1 MTRPIATR
9 QLPLTID
16 SAELHIVRLPL
27 ISPFTTSTGTM
38 HEKVFPLLV
47 LKSGELEGYAEG
59 VMDPLPDYL
68 DDTISAATYFLREA
82 ILPHVVGKSFENP
95 QELEKVLA
103 PWRGHWMAKATVE
116 MAFWD
121 LWAKALGL
129 PLKTLLGGTGD
140 KVAVGVSL
148 GLQDIEATVE
158 AAKRH
163 HAEGYKRIKLK
174 IEPGHDVELVARV
187 RAALPDA
194 RMSVDANTA
203 YSLADLRVLKALD
216 AYDLEYIEQPL
227 AYDDIHDHA
236 VLQSRIATAVCLD
249 ESIRSAADARK
260 ALASDAARVVNI
272 KVGRVG
278 GHLEARRIHDIAE
291 AWSVP
296 VWCGGMLESGI
307 GRAHNIHMSTLP
319 NFRKPGDTSSAR
331 RYFRKDLTVEWLET
345 EGGMM
350 PVPEGP
356 GIGVRL
362 DREFLESISSDRETF
377 GAAG

>member
-9 QLPLTID
+9 HLPLCID

-68 DDTISAATYFLREA
+68 DDTISATTYFLREA
-82 ILPHVVGKSFENP
+82 ILPNVVGKSFENP
-95 QELEKVLA
+95 QQLEKVLA

-129 PLKTLLGGTGD
+129 PLKTLLGGSGD
-140 KVAVGVSL
+140 RVAVGVSL
-148 GLQDIEATVE
+148 GIEDVEATVA

-163 HAEGYKRIKLK
+163 HAAGYKRIKLK
-174 IEPGHDVELVARV
+174 IEPGHDLDLVARV

-194 RMSVDANTA
+194 KISVDANTA
-203 YSLADLRVLKALD
+203 YSLADLRTLKALD
-216 AYDLEYIEQPL
+216 AFDLEYIEQPL

-345 EGGMM
+345 EDGMM

-362 DREFLESISSDRETF
+362 DRAFLETVSSDRETF
-377 GAAG
+377 GAAA